1 MESCNHSIPMEFE
14 LAPLISVQTGT
25 FAAVIAPE
33 ELMLP
38 ALTNPVTGKY
48 RLYYLA
54 GNRSGILPALTVR
67 PGTMDVVRVPS
78 PGALT
83 AAIREAHHAILF
95 VEHDPSLY
103 DSPDDIEPVANS
115 LKAAAGEALVLLYT
129 PENDQW
135 FDLFLEVADQVY
147 FFRPP
152 PVPSRTVPKRMVR
165 VRDRPHA
172 TGGQASLKIFT
183 GGMP

>member
-1 MESCNHSIPMEFE
+1 MEFE

-38 ALTNPVTGKY
+38 ALTNPAAGKY
-48 RLYYLA
+48 LLLYLA
-54 GNRSGILPALTVR
+54 GNHSGILPALTVR
-67 PGTMDVVRVPS
+67 PGTMDVVRLQS
-78 PGALT
+78 PEAL
-83 AAIREAHHAILF
+83 AAAVRKAHHSIVF

-103 DSPDDIEPVANS
+103 DGPDDIVPVARS

-129 PENDQW
+129 NKSDRW
-135 FDLFLEVADQVY
+135 FDCFLQEADQVY

-152 PVPSRTVPKRMVR
+152 PVPPRTVPKRPPGGR
-165 VRDRPHA
+165 GRPQA
-172 TGGQASLKIFT
+172 AAGQASLGGFT

>member
-1 MESCNHSIPMEFE
+1 MEFE
-14 LAPLISVQTGT
+14 LAPMVSVQTGT

-38 ALTNPVTGKY
+38 ALTNPVTRKY
-48 RLYYLA
+48 LLLYLA
-54 GNRSGILPALTVR
+54 GRRSGILPALTVR
-67 PGTMDVVRVPS
+67 PETMDVVRLVS

-83 AAIREAHHAILF
+83 AAVRKARHTIIF

-103 DSPDDIEPVANS
+103 NCPDDVMPVARS

-129 PENDQW
+129 PKNDTL
-135 FDLFLEVADQVY
+135 FDCFLQAADQVY

-152 PVPSRTVPKRMVR
+152 PVPPRTVPKRPAR
-165 VRDRPHA
+165 ARGRPRA
-172 TGGQASLKIFT
+172 ADGQVSLNGFT
-183 GGMP
+183 GGVS